1 MFLFIYLFLF
11 YLFYLLFAVDGMN
24 DTRKAVVKGP
34 YLFCRTLNWL
44 VINFE
49 FRFLNLIPAVE
60 PIILVLRWRFWEGQ
74 WNTFDKLVSV

>member
-11 YLFYLLFAVDGMN
+11 YFFYLFIAVDGMN

-60 PIILVLRWRFWEGQ
+60 PIILVLRWRYWEDQ
-74 WNTFDKLVSV
+74 WNTFDKPVGV

>member
-11 YLFYLLFAVDGMN
+11 YLSYLFFAVDGMN

-60 PIILVLRWRFWEGQ
+60 PIILVLRWRYWEYQ
-74 WNTFDKLVSV
+74 WNTFDKPVSV

>member
-1 MFLFIYLFLF
+1 
-11 YLFYLLFAVDGMN
+11 MN

-34 YLFCRTLNWL
+34 YLFCRTLNLL

-60 PIILVLRWRFWEGQ
+60 PIILVLRWSNREDQ
-74 WNTFDKLVSV
+74 WNTIDEPVSV